1 MVMTMAKDVAHNHG
15 NASVPQFLAVFLAW
29 ISAIAIL
36 IASAASILYA

>member
-1 MVMTMAKDVAHNHG
+1 MAMTMAKAVAHHE

-36 IASAASILYA
+36 IASAASILYT